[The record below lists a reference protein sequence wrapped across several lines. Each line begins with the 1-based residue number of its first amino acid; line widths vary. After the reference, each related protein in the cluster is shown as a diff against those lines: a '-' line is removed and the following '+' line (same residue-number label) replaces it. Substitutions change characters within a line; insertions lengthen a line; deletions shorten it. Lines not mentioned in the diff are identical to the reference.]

1 MILAERPATND
12 RIHTIILE
20 PARRRPRLW
29 FAAAAMLCVVAIL
42 ASLLIVRSRASA
54 VSYTTVPA
62 QTGSLAQT
70 VTATGTLNPQNT
82 INVGTQVSGTINA
95 IDTDF
100 NAHVKKG
107 QILATIDPTTFQAS
121 LDQAQ
126 AQLAQAQAQA
136 QAAAATAGGGS
147 SSVSEAAAQAAAASD
162 ATKAAQATAGS
173 AQAAIAS
180 AQSTVTKDQSALTL
194 AQDTYNSDT
203 SLLKQGYVA
212 QNQVN
217 TDTSNLVAAQTTLA
231 AAKAAVTQAQAQTS
245 AALAQ
250 AVEAGA
256 TQQAQAA
263 NAGVTSAQAANQA
276 ATARADEAAIGIDRA
291 QVATAEQNVKNT
303 IITSPVDGTVIA
315 RDVTIGQTVAAS
327 LQTPTLFSIAQDL
340 SKMELD
346 LAVGE
351 PDIGHVAAGD
361 PVSFSVLAFPNRTFT
376 GSVEQVRQAPTT
388 VNNVVTYTVVVLVN
402 NADGALL
409 PGMTANATIQVAH
422 VDNATIVP
430 LTALSYQPPS
440 TAFSGHHRRPQA
452 ATGTHSAASTTHAA
466 GTASPWGATQTV
478 STGAVTP
485 GSTARIFVLQGKTL
499 APVPVKVGLVTSTQ
513 ASVTAL
519 RGTIAAG
526 AAIVTADTG
535 GARASHAASAANPLT
550 QHGAAGGAGRGML
563 GGVR

>member
-1 MILAERPATND
+1 MFIAERPATND
-12 RIHTIILE
+12 RIHTVILE

-29 FAAAAMLCVVAIL
+29 LLAAAVLIIVAIL
-42 ASLLIVRSRASA
+42 ASLLVVRSRASA
-54 VSYTTVPA
+54 ISYTTVPA

-82 INVGTQVSGTINA
+82 INVGTQVSGTVNA
-95 IDTDF
+95 IDVDY
-100 NAHVKKG
+100 NAKVKKG
-107 QILATIDPTTFQAS
+107 EVLATIDPTSFDAS
-121 LDQAQ
+121 LEQAQ
-126 AQLAQAQAQA
+126 AQLAQAGAQA
-136 QAAAATAGGGS
+136 QAAAATAGGGP
-147 SSVSEAAAQAAAASD
+147 SSVAEAAAQAAASAA
-162 ATKAAQATAGS
+162 ATKAAQASAAS

-194 AQDTYNSDT
+194 AQETIARDK
-203 SLLKQGYVA
+203 SLLAQGYVA
-212 QNQVN
+212 QNQV
-217 TDTSNLVAAQTTLA
+217 DSDQSNLVAAQTTLA
-231 AAKAAVTQAQAQTS
+231 AAKLAVTQAQAQ
-245 AALAQ
+245 AAAAQAQ
-250 AVEAGA
+250 AVQAGA
-256 TQQAQAA
+256 TQQAQNAA
-263 NAGVTSAQAANQA
+263 TGVSGATAANQA
-276 ATARADEAAIGIDRA
+276 ATAQADEAAIGIDRA
-291 QVATAEQNVKNT
+291 EVATAEQNVKNT

-402 NADGALL
+402 NPGGALL
-409 PGMTANATIQVAH
+409 PGMTANATIQIAH

-440 TAFSGHHRRPQA
+440 GAFGARRPHYTTTA
-452 ATGTHSAASTTHAA
+452 ATAATAKRPATST
-466 GTASPWGATQTV
+466 SPWGATQSV
-478 STGAVTP
+478 SGGAVTP
-485 GSTARIFVLQGKTL
+485 GSTGRIFVLRSGAL
-499 APVPVKVGLVTSTQ
+499 APVPVHVGLITTTQ
-513 ASVTAL
+513 ATVTPL

-526 AAIVTADTG
+526 DEVVTADNG
-535 GARASHAASAANPLT
+535 GARATHAASAANPLT
-550 QHGAAGGAGRGML
+550 SQRGGSRGML
-563 GGVR
+563 GGAK